1 MRKLADRELR
11 LIARPKRKDLFRAQ
25 SIPFLRP
32 DRKTKFLTCR
42 FQSASYSLTPFAALF
57 PHFSPS
63 LPAARRREAKGRW
76 RHLSDRRRRKK
87 REPAG
92 LPAGPPCL
100 GMGDFFYE
108 AKEIAA
114 KRKGRGAEKFP
125 ASFFLLSLY
134 LHYTTFFQRKTPDDA
149 KGAFAAARG
158 NFFRRTPPEK
168 TAPAYLSAK
177 KHPPRGVLAM

>member
-1 MRKLADRELR
+1 MRKLTDRELR

-63 LPAARRREAKGRW
+63 LPAVRRREAKGRL

-87 REPAG
+87 ESPQ
-92 LPAGPPCL
+92 
-100 GMGDFFYE
+100 GDLRALRVWGWVVFYE

-168 TAPAYLSAK
+168 TTPAYLFAK
-177 KHPPRGVLAM
+177 KHLPRGVLAM